1 LKAITQSKFE
11 FFETF
16 AVNFKKAIFDL
27 ITTSKDKKYL
37 NKYIFKIIE
46 KCVAK
51 LNNIEKELLYKLNKI
66 SQNIVDIFLKQLNLK
81 IKKLFRSSMRIIYC
95 IYDKNGYPNRKII
108 SFFKAKFSALLEFD
122 DNTLPFKFKENI
134 LKDFIEVNFK
144 ILQKRVDLLDYYN
157 FFYSLMINTEEN
169 SQKIINEMV
178 YVQFY
183 DSFLECIEK
192 IFKYEI
198 SLQSKNQFYEMAY
211 IKLLHN
217 VFNMFYTDVLLILI

>member
-1 LKAITQSKFE
+1 MKAITQSKFE

-81 IKKLFRSSMRIIYC
+81 IKKLFRSSMRSAET
-95 IYDKNGYPNRKII
+95 KTKTHTE
-108 SFFKAKFSALLEFD
+108 KAQC
-122 DNTLPFKFKENI
+122 
-134 LKDFIEVNFK
+134 EVNPM
-144 ILQKRVDLLDYYN
+144 LVHG
-157 FFYSLMINTEEN
+157 
-169 SQKIINEMV
+169 
-178 YVQFY
+178 
-183 DSFLECIEK
+183 DS
-192 IFKYEI
+192 
-198 SLQSKNQFYEMAY
+198 
-211 IKLLHN
+211 
-217 VFNMFYTDVLLILI
+217 